1 MCTKTNTQ
9 TRSEVRQLG
18 ILIVSTCCS
27 TKACSVAGQKLLYY
41 DLAATWSPFRLGL
54 DQTGR
59 LGLGSR
65 RLQLRWLGEF
75 IGVPVPFPKYLY
87 DIM

>member
-41 DLAATWSPFRLGL
+41 DLLGNVITLSAWVGSNWAPWFGVATITVTLTGGVHWSPSPLPQISL
-54 DQTGR
+54 
-59 LGLGSR
+59 
-65 RLQLRWLGEF
+65 
-75 IGVPVPFPKYLY
+75 
-87 DIM
+87 